1 MKFLDKIKKCY
12 GGNRSFSTISLV
24 NRQVYYIMKWG
35 NCMKMKDIEIANTG
49 KMEIDIMELPEN
61 CVIIVS
67 KGKAKVTE
75 LPAHA
80 ETRIK
85 TYKGIVKRVEWNL
98 GEDFA

>member
-1 MKFLDKIKKCY
+1 MRMRDVEITDK
-12 GGNRSFSTISLV
+12 
-24 NRQVYYIMKWG
+24 
-35 NCMKMKDIEIANTG
+35 G

-67 KGKAKVTE
+67 KGKAKLTE